1 MRAGKPWLARLPH
14 TLRIPGMAAVLAAS
28 LQSGSSAQP
37 QLLPHRQQM
46 AAGVHAAGF
55 SHQFGNSN
63 CGWIALGDHTLLVD
77 LPRGTPV
84 PEFLS
89 HVSKVTGKPA
99 KRLVLTH
106 LREDPD
112 WAIRTLYAPEKGWY
126 DSGRL
131 HPPDAVVPIIE
142 ALVAGGVN
150 EILASPKIHDRLTS
164 SKGRFAPA
172 RLRSLRSATPIGDAS
187 RTVEFLPLDRED
199 EGGAGAVFLPAEKVL
214 FGGPAV
220 FNGTHTMFSGKDTR
234 LWIEDL
240 ERLDRL
246 APQRVVP
253 GFGSWGGREILG
265 RLRSLLSELRSQVA
279 HGIAEGYSLK
289 DIQGQV
295 RIPVGLLYWTP
306 YTKPGPDDIAHVFRE
321 LTVPSAPYYGPAVE
335 PAGSR
340 PHALVLIG
348 DTPHPP
354 EPIQQALAPMFERA
368 GVVAHFT
375 VDVTALSA
383 ENLRRVRLLVILR
396 DGRQVP
402 RPELRVLQDPLHGT
416 IRTWMTLEQEQAV
429 VSFVEKGGSFL
440 NLHNSLG
447 LYPPDGPYLK
457 LVGGRYI
464 GHGPYERF
472 RVEVADPAHPVTQGV
487 TNFTIADEQHTP
499 VLYDEGAVHLVLR
512 SRMDN
517 GTAAPAGWVREVGG
531 GRICHLASGHPVEP
545 LRHPMY
551 QRLLQNAVEWCL
563 RRR

>member
-1 MRAGKPWLARLPH
+1 
-14 TLRIPGMAAVLAAS
+14 MAAVLAAA

-37 QLLPHRQQM
+37 QLLPHRQQL

-63 CGWIALGDHTLLVD
+63 CGWVALGDHTLLVD

-84 PEFLS
+84 PEFLA
-89 HVSKVTGKPA
+89 HVSKATGKPA

-106 LREDPD
+106 LHEDPA

-131 HPPDAVVPIIE
+131 HPPDAVVPLIE

-164 SKGRFAPA
+164 STGRFAPA

-187 RTVEFLPLDRED
+187 RTVEFLPLDLED

-240 ERLDRL
+240 ARLERLT
-246 APQRVVP
+246 PQHVVP
-253 GFGSWGGREILG
+253 GFGSWGDRDVLV
-265 RLRSLLSELRSQVA
+265 RLRSMLLELRAQVG
-279 HGIAEGYSLK
+279 HGIAEGYTLK
-289 DIQGQV
+289 EIQEQV
-295 RIPVGLLYWTP
+295 RLPMGLLYWTV
-306 YTKPGPDDIAHVFRE
+306 YTRPGPEDIAHVYRE
-321 LTVPSAPYYGPAVE
+321 LTVPSAPYHGQAVE

-354 EPIQQALAPMFERA
+354 EPMRLALAPMFERA

-375 VDVTALSA
+375 VDVAALSA
-383 ENLRRVRLLVILR
+383 ENLSRVRLLVILR
-396 DGRQVP
+396 DGRQLPRKVP
-402 RPELRVLQDPLHGT
+402 GRPDLRVLEDRLHGT
-416 IRTWMTLEQEQAV
+416 IRTWMTLEQEKAV
-429 VSFVEKGGSFL
+429 VNFVEKGGSFL

-457 LVGGRYI
+457 LVGGNYI

-472 RVEVADPAHPVTQGV
+472 RVEVADRAHPITQGV
-487 TNFTIADEQHTP
+487 TDFTIADEQHTP
-499 VLYDEGAVHLVLR
+499 VLYDEAAVHLLLR
-512 SRMDN
+512 SRMDS
-517 GTAAPAGWVREVGG
+517 GAAAPAGWVREVGG
-531 GRICHLASGHPVEP
+531 GRICHLASGHPAEP
-545 LRHPMY
+545 LHNPMY